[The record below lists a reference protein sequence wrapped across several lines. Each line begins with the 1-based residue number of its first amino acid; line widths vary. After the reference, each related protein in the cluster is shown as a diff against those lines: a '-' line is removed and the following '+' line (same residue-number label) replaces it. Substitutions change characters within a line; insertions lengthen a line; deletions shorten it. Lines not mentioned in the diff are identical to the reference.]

1 MKDPSNTAATKE
13 ARNQAWKDIQQAL
26 QDQCLSAA
34 RNVDQLQKKWN
45 NLKDKAKK
53 EYSMERKSI
62 NGTLSE
68 VLFSCIEKSSDLVPG
83 GGPEYKMSP
92 LMEHLYLSVWGDTPA
107 ILPTNEITIK
117 VLQFLMF

>member
-62 NGTLSE
+62 NGTFIVSFVQLH
-68 VLFSCIEKSSDLVPG
+68 VKKFRSCSRWWARI
-83 GGPEYKMSP
+83 
-92 LMEHLYLSVWGDTPA
+92 
-107 ILPTNEITIK
+107 
-117 VLQFLMF
+117 